1 MAYRTKIAL
10 ATLVAGIGLAL
21 GPSGPVLAQNSKP
34 LSDLID
40 ARAAENAIAYG
51 QETHETHE
59 WTIGCGIHLPEAGKA
74 PCHFSFT

>member
-40 ARAAENAIAYG
+40 ARAAEK
-51 QETHETHE
+51 ET
-59 WTIGCGIHLPEAGKA
+59 
-74 PCHFSFT
+74 